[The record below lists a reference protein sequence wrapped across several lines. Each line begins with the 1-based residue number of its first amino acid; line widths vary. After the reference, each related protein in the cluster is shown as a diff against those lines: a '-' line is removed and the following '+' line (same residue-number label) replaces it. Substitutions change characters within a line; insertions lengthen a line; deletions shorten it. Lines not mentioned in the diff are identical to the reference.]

1 MSNLKQQPLPDIV
14 KPFYKKEGIK
24 IKTYKSPESFQKVLV
39 KFIARNQVLH
49 LCTSKK
55 DKPRATPLGYM
66 SQGLTGLILSE
77 GGGKFNNL
85 KENKHVS
92 FSIAEAYD
100 VKKDFFGDKGLQAW
114 GKAKVYSLR
123 QNPEPFREALR
134 KMNIKKGARPLRPED
149 LPSVFH
155 YRIIEITPDKIR
167 YRNAREGIFNAT
179 WKKN

>member
-66 SQGLTGLILSE
+66 SQGLTVFILSE
-77 GGGKFNNL
+77 GGGKFINL

-114 GKAKVYSLR
+114 GKAKGYSLR

>member
-66 SQGLTGLILSE
+66 SQGLTVFILSE
-77 GGGKFNNL
+77 GVKHDQTNL
-85 KENKHVS
+85 AQWGIKRNFIKHRGILTPVYNLVRMCS
-92 FSIAEAYD
+92 G
-100 VKKDFFGDKGLQAW
+100 FF
-114 GKAKVYSLR
+114 
-123 QNPEPFREALR
+123 P
-134 KMNIKKGARPLRPED
+134 
-149 LPSVFH
+149 
-155 YRIIEITPDKIR
+155 
-167 YRNAREGIFNAT
+167 
-179 WKKN
+179 